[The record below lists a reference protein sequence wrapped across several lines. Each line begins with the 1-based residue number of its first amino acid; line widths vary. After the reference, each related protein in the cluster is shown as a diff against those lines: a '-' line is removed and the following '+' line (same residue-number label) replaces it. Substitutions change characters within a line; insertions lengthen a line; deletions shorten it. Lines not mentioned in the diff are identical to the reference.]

1 MSDNNR
7 KKRLSENKQLFSESS
22 TKNVEID
29 VPAIMLD
36 NVSKDYSSK
45 NNGETNSLKQVNI
58 RIKKGEFVFVI
69 GDSGAGKS
77 TLLKLLMK
85 EINPTLGKVYVNGKN
100 LKRLRHSQVAKHR
113 RHIGMVFQD
122 YALFPHLNVENNIKY
137 GLALKRLP
145 REDVPKAF
153 YSKLSVKQ
161 TM

>member
-122 YALFPHLNVENNIKY
+122 FRLLKDRSVFDNVAFAMQIIDKDPKTIRETVPRLLEIV
-137 GLALKRLP
+137 GL
-145 REDVPKAF
+145 
-153 YSKLSVKQ
+153 
-161 TM
+161 

>member
-69 GDSGAGKS
+69 
-77 TLLKLLMK
+77 
-85 EINPTLGKVYVNGKN
+85 
-100 LKRLRHSQVAKHR
+100 
-113 RHIGMVFQD
+113 
-122 YALFPHLNVENNIKY
+122 
-137 GLALKRLP
+137 
-145 REDVPKAF
+145 
-153 YSKLSVKQ
+153 
-161 TM
+161 